1 MDDLIYLDH
10 AATTPVD
17 PPVLDAMLPYLTEQW
32 GNPSGIYSLARQ
44 AKQAL
49 EDARQDIADVFLC
62 SPNEIVFTGSGSE
75 GANLALKGVAYARRD
90 EGRHI
95 ITTQIEHHTVLHAC
109 HLLEKEGFAVTYL
122 PVDEY
127 GVMDLDALRAAV
139 RPDTI
144 LLSVMTANNEVGT
157 VQPLGEA
164 IALAREANEE
174 IVVHTD
180 AVQAAGCMELDVE
193 ELDIDLLSIAAHKF
207 YGPKGVGAL
216 YVRRGTP
223 LIPLVQGGGQE
234 RNRRAGTENVPYA
247 VGMAKALTLAALHRD
262 ERNAHCAALRDRLL
276 DGICADIEIAERTG
290 HPTARLPHV
299 ASVTFANVEG
309 ESILLNLDLH
319 GVCASAG
326 SACSATSLEP
336 SHVLQAMGVPVH
348 RARGALRL
356 SVGHGNTAEQIE
368 RVLDMLPGIV
378 NQFRAMAVV

>member
-1 MDDLIYLDH
+1 MSDITFLDH

-17 PPVLDAMLPYLTEQW
+17 PAVLDAMLPYLTEQW
-32 GNPSGIYSLARQ
+32 GNPSGIYGIARR

-49 EDARQDIADVFLC
+49 EEAREDIADVFLC

-90 EGRHI
+90 AGRHV
-95 ITTQIEHHTVLHAC
+95 ITTQIEHHAVLHTC
-109 HLLEKEGFAVTYL
+109 QRLEQEGFEVTYL
-122 PVDEY
+122 PVDHY
-127 GVMDLDALRAAV
+127 GVVDLDALRAAV

-144 LLSVMTANNEVGT
+144 LLSMMIANNEVGT
-157 VQPLGEA
+157 IQPLREA
-164 IALAREANEE
+164 IALARERNED
-174 IVVHTD
+174 IVTHTD

-193 ELDIDLLSIAAHKF
+193 ELDIDLMSIAAHKF

-216 YVRRGTP
+216 FARRGTP

-234 RNRRAGTENVPYA
+234 RNRRSGTENVPYA
-247 VGMAKALTLAALHRD
+247 IGMAKALTLAQAHRE
-262 ERNAHCAALRDRLL
+262 ERNAHCQALRDRLL
-276 DGICADIEIAERTG
+276 DGVCERIEIAEQTG
-290 HPTARLPHV
+290 HPTARLPHI
-299 ASVTFANVEG
+299 ASFTFANVEG
-309 ESILLNLDLH
+309 ESVLLNLDLH

-356 SVGHGNTAEQIE
+356 SVGHRNTPDEIE
-368 RVLDMLPGIV
+368 LVLELLPGIV
-378 NQFRAMAVV
+378 SQLRALAVV